1 MKTSLVAIV
10 LVVSAM
16 AVGQDTAPQ
25 SQTQPPAGQPQ
36 PQQQPQAQQP
46 QPATGQQPAQPAS
59 AQPASAPQQKK
70 EIKDP
75 AEYNAYVGAV
85 QQADAAAKIS
95 GLEAFLSQYPNSVMK
110 EDALEL
116 LMGAYQQT
124 NNAAKMNDAAQR
136 LLQANPN
143 NLRALAL
150 MAYTKRAAAEANQN
164 PQQNL
169 AEAAQYADR
178 GLQALKTATKP
189 EGMSD
194 PDFEKLKSQMSTIF
208 NGVAGIAALQSKNF
222 PQAEERLRAAVQGDP
237 NDLRNVYPLA
247 LAYLTA
253 TPPDSVNGLFF
264 MARAANLA
272 AGSPGQTQIL
282 AYGKSQY
289 TKYHGSDQGWTD
301 LLALAKTN
309 PMPPA
314 GFTIS
319 QYVPPTPAEQ
329 AADLIKNKT
338 SDEIKKLT
346 FAEWELVLSA
356 GKPEDAEKVWN
367 LIKGLPLQMEGIVIS
382 AAPTKLEIAASQD
395 DIEKKRADIELT
407 MMGPIPARL
416 MPKEGATLDFEGT
429 PASYTPS
436 PFVMVMEKGTLL
448 TKAAPAPAKKP
459 VRKRPTH

>member
-1 MKTSLVAIV
+1 MKTSLVAVV
-10 LVVSAM
+10 LAVTAM
-16 AVGQDTAPQ
+16 AVGQDAAAQ
-25 SQTQPPAGQPQ
+25 SQTQPAATQQP
-36 PQQQPQAQQP
+36 QQPQAQP
-46 QPATGQQPAQPAS
+46 AQPATAQQPAQQPQ
-59 AQPASAPQQKK
+59 AQQQKK

-194 PDFEKLKSQMSTIF
+194 VDFEKLKSQMSTVF

-222 PQAEERLRAAVQGDP
+222 PLAEERLRAAVQGDP

-253 TPPDSVNGLFF
+253 TPPDPVNGLFF
-264 MARAANLA
+264 IARAANLA
-272 AGSPGQTQIL
+272 AGSPGQAQIM

-301 LLALAKTN
+301 LLALAKTT
-309 PMPPA
+309 PLPPQ
-314 GFTIS
+314 GFTIT

-329 AADLIKNKT
+329 AAEIIKNKT
-338 SDEIKKLT
+338 PDEIKKLS

-367 LIKGLPLQMEGIVIS
+367 VIKGLPLQMEGIVIS
-382 AAPTKLEIAASQD
+382 VSPTKLEIAASQD

-459 VRKRPTH
+459 ARKRPTR

>member
-1 MKTSLVAIV
+1 MKTSLVAVV
-10 LVVSAM
+10 LAVSAM
-16 AVGQDTAPQ
+16 AVGQTAAPQ
-25 SQTQPPAGQPQ
+25 SPAQPAPAQQSQPQ
-36 PQQQPQAQQP
+36 PQTQQP
-46 QPATGQQPAQPAS
+46 QPGTAQPQQPA
-59 AQPASAPQQKK
+59 APQQKK

-85 QQADAAAKIS
+85 QQSDAAAKIS

-124 NNAAKMNDAAQR
+124 NNAAKMNEAAQR

-178 GLQALKTATKP
+178 GLQALKTASKP

-194 PDFEKLKSQMSTIF
+194 ADFEKLKSQMSTIF
-208 NGVAGIAALQSKNF
+208 NGVSGIAALQSKNF

-253 TPPDSVNGLFF
+253 TPPDPVNGLFF
-264 MARAANLA
+264 IARAANLS
-272 AGSPGQTQIL
+272 AGSPGQAQIM

-289 TKYHGSDQGWTD
+289 TKYHGSDQGWTE
-301 LLALAKTN
+301 LLAQAKTT
-309 PMPPA
+309 PLPPQ
-314 GFTIS
+314 GFTIT

-329 AADLIKNKT
+329 AAELIKNKT
-338 SDEIKKLT
+338 PDEIKKLT

-367 LIKGLPLQMEGIVIS
+367 VIKGLPLQMEGIVIS
-382 AAPTKLEIAASQD
+382 VSPIKLEMAASQD

-459 VRKRPTH
+459 ARKRPTH